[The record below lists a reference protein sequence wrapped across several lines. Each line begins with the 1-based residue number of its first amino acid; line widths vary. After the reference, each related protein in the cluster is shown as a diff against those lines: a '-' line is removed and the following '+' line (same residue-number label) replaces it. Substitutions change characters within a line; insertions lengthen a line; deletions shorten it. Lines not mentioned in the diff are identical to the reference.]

1 MRLFLQGAVPAKPE
15 VDSIW
20 GMSRV
25 YLGHTW
31 GSPGV
36 DLGST
41 WNTPVVYLGFTSGI
55 SGSDRGGRPRN
66 MVYLR
71 YT

>member
-25 YLGHTW
+25 YLGCTC
-31 GSPGV
+31 GLPGV
-36 DLGST
+36 DLGYNRPGVHLEYT
-41 WNTPVVYLGFTSGI
+41 WGKPAVHLEFTSGRPGVYLG
-55 SGSDRGGRPRN
+55 
-66 MVYLR
+66 
-71 YT
+71 